1 MEVNKD
7 IIEEG
12 NKLVHQLTVVRD
24 QFVKNEEL
32 LRYSIRK
39 DAIAAKLK
47 DMLKNDTNYDS
58 LKNSI
63 ESLISELLN
72 VN

>member
-1 MEVNKD
+1 MEVDKD

-32 LRYSIRK
+32 LRFSIRK
-39 DAIAAKLK
+39 DAVAAELK
-47 DMLKNDTNYDS
+47 DILKNHKDYDS

-63 ESLISELLN
+63 ESLISELLKI
-72 VN
+72 

>member
-1 MEVNKD
+1 MEVDKD

-12 NKLVHQLTVVRD
+12 NKLVHQLTMVRD

-32 LRYSIRK
+32 LRFSIRK
-39 DAIAAKLK
+39 DVIVAQLK
-47 DMLKNDTNYDS
+47 DILKNHKNYDS

-63 ESLISELLN
+63 ESLISELLEI
-72 VN
+72 

>member
-32 LRYSIRK
+32 LRFSIRK
-39 DAIAAKLK
+39 DAVAAELK
-47 DMLKNDTNYDS
+47 DILKNHKDYDS
-58 LKNSI
+58 IKDAI
-63 ESLISELLN
+63 ESLISDLLKI
-72 VN
+72 

>member
-32 LRYSIRK
+32 LKFSIRK
-39 DAIAAKLK
+39 DVIAAQLK
-47 DMLKNDTNYDS
+47 DIITNNKDYNS
-58 LKNSI
+58 IKQSI
-63 ESLISELLN
+63 ESLISDLLKI
-72 VN
+72 

>member
-39 DAIAAKLK
+39 DAVAAKLK
-47 DMLKNDTNYDS
+47 DMLKNDTNYDL

-63 ESLISELLN
+63 ESLISELLK

>member
-32 LRYSIRK
+32 LRFSIRK
-39 DAIAAKLK
+39 DAVAAQLK
-47 DMLKNDTNYDS
+47 DILKNNKDYNS
-58 LKNSI
+58 IKNAI
-63 ESLISELLN
+63 ESLISDLLKI
-72 VN
+72 

>member
-24 QFVKNEEL
+24 QFIKNEEL
-32 LRYSIRK
+32 LRFSIRK
-39 DAIAAKLK
+39 DAIATQLK
-47 DMLKNDTNYDS
+47 DIIQNNKDYDS
-58 LKNSI
+58 LKESL
-63 ESLISELLN
+63 ESLISELLKI
-72 VN
+72 

>member
-24 QFVKNEEL
+24 QFVKN
-32 LRYSIRK
+32 
-39 DAIAAKLK
+39 
-47 DMLKNDTNYDS
+47 DTNYDS

-63 ESLISELLN
+63 ESLISELLK

>member
-1 MEVNKD
+1 MEVDKD

-32 LRYSIRK
+32 LRFSIRK
-39 DAIAAKLK
+39 DAVATQLK
-47 DMLKNDTNYDS
+47 DILKNHKDYDS

-63 ESLISELLN
+63 ESLISDLLKI
-72 VN
+72 

>member
-32 LRYSIRK
+32 LRFSIRK
-39 DAIAAKLK
+39 DVIAAQLK
-47 DMLKNDTNYDS
+47 DIITNNKDYNS
-58 LKNSI
+58 IKQSI
-63 ESLISELLN
+63 ESLISDLLKI
-72 VN
+72 

>member
-1 MEVNKD
+1 MEPNKD

-32 LRYSIRK
+32 LRFSIRK
-39 DAIAAKLK
+39 DAIAAQLK
-47 DMLKNDTNYDS
+47 DIVQSNKDYDS
-58 LKNSI
+58 LKESI
-63 ESLISELLN
+63 ESLISELLKI
-72 VN
+72 

>member
-1 MEVNKD
+1 MEVDKD

-12 NKLVHQLTVVRD
+12 NKLVHQLTMVRD

-32 LRYSIRK
+32 LRFSIRK
-39 DAIAAKLK
+39 DVIVAQLK
-47 DMLKNDTNYDS
+47 DILKNHKDYDS

-63 ESLISELLN
+63 ESLISELLEI
-72 VN
+72 